1 MKQFA
6 CKLYYN
12 KVKVLDTIH
21 FNSKKRVISLAKKK
35 YAKEMLVD
43 MYRMMLRIRG
53 FETRAAECF
62 TKGMLAGNIHL
73 CIGQEAV
80 ATGACMALDKEDYI
94 ATTHRGH
101 GHTIAKGGQL
111 DKMLAELFGK
121 KTGYCKGKGGSMH
134 IADVDGLHHLGAN
147 GIVGAGIPIA
157 AGSALASK
165 VWGDTHVTL
174 SMFGDSASNQG
185 TFHEAVNM
193 AAAWK
198 LPVVFL
204 IENNSYGVSTNIHS
218 VTNTET
224 LAVRAKGYDIP
235 GKTVDGNDPTVVYE
249 AVKEAVE
256 YARAGN
262 GPSIVECTTFRHQG
276 HYCGDPANYRPAEYM
291 EHAHE
296 QDAIDNMKARLLAD
310 GVATEEELLAVAAEV
325 AAELEVAYEFA
336 VASDYP
342 DPSEALT
349 DVYSSDNE
357 RGVVR

>member
-1 MKQFA
+1 M
-6 CKLYYN
+6 
-12 KVKVLDTIH
+12 
-21 FNSKKRVISLAKKK
+21 SKKK
-35 YAKEMLVD
+35 YAKEMLMD
-43 MYRMMLRIRG
+43 MYKMMLRIRA

-80 ATGACMALDKEDYI
+80 PTGACFALEKEDYM
-94 ATTHRGH
+94 TSTHRGH
-101 GHTIAKGGQL
+101 GHCIAKGADL

-134 IADVDGLHHLGAN
+134 IADVAGLHSLGAN

-165 VWGDTHVTL
+165 IKGDKHVTL
-174 SMFGDSASNQG
+174 CFFGDSASNQG

-204 IENNSYGVSTNIHS
+204 CENNGYGVSVNIHS
-218 VTNTET
+218 VTNTDT
-224 LAVRAKGYDIP
+224 IAVRAKAYDIP
-235 GKTVDGNDPTVVYE
+235 GKTVDGNDPITVYE
-249 AVKEAVE
+249 AVKEAVD

-262 GPSIVECTTFRHQG
+262 GPSIVECMTFRHQG
-276 HYCGDPANYRPAEYM
+276 HYCGDPANYRPKEYM
-291 EHAHE
+291 QQAH
-296 QDAIDNMKARLLAD
+296 QKDALINMRKRLSEEKI
-310 GVATEEELLAVAAEV
+310 ATEEEIVAIEKAVEE
-325 AAELEVAYEFA
+325 ELEAAYEFA
-336 VASDYP
+336 NQSAYP
-342 DPSEALT
+342 DPSEAIT

-357 RGVVR
+357 RSVVR